1 MALDLKIAN
10 LSNNDIAVSA
20 TLVLLTVYYNTEGV
34 QQLLDQ
40 NQTYVP
46 KVYNYFS
53 LRDKPRRSQIMLV
66 TISWQTTV
74 TRDIKLAD
82 WLATNPTI
90 EDFSEAGPPELFSA
104 EN

>member
-1 MALDLKIAN
+1 MALNLKIAN

-53 LRDKPRRSQIMLV
+53 LRGKPRRSQIMLA

-82 WLATNPTI
+82 WLVTNPTI
-90 EDFSEAGPPELFSA
+90 EDLSKPGPPELFSV